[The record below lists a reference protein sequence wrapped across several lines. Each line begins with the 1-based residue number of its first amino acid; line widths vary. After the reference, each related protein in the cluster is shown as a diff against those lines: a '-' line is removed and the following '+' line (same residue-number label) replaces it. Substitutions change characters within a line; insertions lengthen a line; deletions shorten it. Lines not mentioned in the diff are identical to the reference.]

1 MAKYCCGMTPGFRNL
16 ERWGFADSSACLR
29 CGHHDDP
36 HHLTVCPE
44 ADEDW
49 DKALKALRTWLDTQP
64 LPFAMAPAICNY
76 LQAWKE
82 DEDPEPWDDISPELR
97 AALEAQN
104 TIGWG
109 PVLEG
114 LISSQWKTL
123 VAEHFTAIGSK
134 RSANRWATT
143 FATRCSYIIRSMW
156 KARNTATYKES
167 TALDPRDDLT
177 QNGLNEA
184 FVDHYNRG
192 QELLTARY
200 SHMFRIELEKLLT
213 TTPDYKREWLS
224 NVVEARARRARQ
236 LGLEVD
242 MSRERNLMSR
252 YFGRGKRRPDPK
264 DDITP
269 DTGEEPKSD
278 KTKRDST
285 KSHSAPSRNPFQR
298 DDSI

>member
-1 MAKYCCGMTPGFRNL
+1 M
-16 ERWGFADSSACLR
+16 
-29 CGHHDDP
+29 
-36 HHLTVCPE
+36 
-44 ADEDW
+44 
-49 DKALKALRTWLDTQP
+49 
-64 LPFAMAPAICNY
+64 
-76 LQAWKE
+76 
-82 DEDPEPWDDISPELR
+82 
-97 AALEAQN
+97 
-104 TIGWG
+104 
-109 PVLEG
+109 
-114 LISSQWKTL
+114 
-123 VAEHFTAIGSK
+123 
-134 RSANRWATT
+134 
-143 FATRCSYIIRSMW
+143 
-156 KARNTATYKES
+156 
-167 TALDPRDDLT
+167 
-177 QNGLNEA
+177 
-184 FVDHYNRG
+184 DHYNRG

-269 DTGEEPKSD
+269 DTGEEPKLD